1 MHVLPIGLPALLPG
15 MVALE
20 AAKLKLQL
28 NAAVPGPLREAM
40 SRFDVTCHARLQF
53 DARGRFKA
61 LTTSLAR
68 SSPEDFEVH
77 FPWETFGLLRYP
89 LEEQVVGAYLSCAVE
104 RRLSWG
110 RELAHLGDEAL
121 EALRLRCHSRIGSD
135 RLSTSHLQEAFLGRL
150 ADAEVAER
158 QRDSSKHR
166 RLQAIEQA
174 KPLRELL
181 EAERD
186 DAKREGARHPDI
198 NGCNLYGVAA
208 KAPEE
213 TRKIYAYRAYHAER
227 REGFPLF
234 NLWGE
239 PWPKRGRRKRAAA
252 DSQEVAKTQ

>member
-28 NAAVPGPLREAM
+28 NASVSGPLRDAM

-53 DARGRFKA
+53 DTRGAFRSVTA
-61 LTTSLAR
+61 SLER
-68 SSPEDFEVH
+68 TSPEDVEAQIS
-77 FPWETFGLLRYP
+77 WETFGLLRYR
-89 LEEQVVGAYLSCAVE
+89 LEEQVVAAYLDHAVE
-104 RRLSWG
+104 RRLKRG
-110 RELAHLGDEAL
+110 RELAHLEDEAL
-121 EALRLRCHSRIGSD
+121 EALRLRCHARIGSD

-150 ADAEVAER
+150 ADAEAAER

-181 EAERD
+181 ELEHADAE
-186 DAKREGARHPDI
+186 REGARHPDI
-198 NGCNLYGVAA
+198 NGCNHYGVAE
-208 KAPEE
+208 KAPKE
-213 TRKIYAYRAYHAER
+213 TRMIYAYRAYHAER

-234 NLWGE
+234 DMWGE
-239 PWPKRGRRKRAAA
+239 PWPKRGRRKKTAAE
-252 DSQEVAKTQ
+252 SQEVAKTQ

>member
-20 AAKLKLQL
+20 AARLKLQL

-89 LEEQVVGAYLSCAVE
+89 LE
-104 RRLSWG
+104 
-110 RELAHLGDEAL
+110 
-121 EALRLRCHSRIGSD
+121 
-135 RLSTSHLQEAFLGRL
+135 
-150 ADAEVAER
+150 
-158 QRDSSKHR
+158 
-166 RLQAIEQA
+166 
-174 KPLRELL
+174 
-181 EAERD
+181 
-186 DAKREGARHPDI
+186 
-198 NGCNLYGVAA
+198 
-208 KAPEE
+208 
-213 TRKIYAYRAYHAER
+213 
-227 REGFPLF
+227 PLF

-239 PWPKRGRRKRAAA
+239 PWPKRGRRKPAAA